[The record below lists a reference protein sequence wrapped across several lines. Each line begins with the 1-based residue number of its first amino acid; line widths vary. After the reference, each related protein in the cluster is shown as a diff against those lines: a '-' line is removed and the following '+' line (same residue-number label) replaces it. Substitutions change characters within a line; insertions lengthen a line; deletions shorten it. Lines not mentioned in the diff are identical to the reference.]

1 MTPYAT
7 KITTQTKDG
16 KTIISVEKIFGFL
29 CDSNSDRQAEI
40 RHEDEV
46 SRLSRGFSPLNLN

>member
-7 KITTQTKDG
+7 KITTQTQDG

-29 CDSNSDRQAEI
+29 CDSNAERQAEI

-46 SRLSRGFSPLNLN
+46 ARLSRGMSTINLN